1 MSNFVDEK
9 LILSKIKI
17 RKRKL
22 TSTYQNLKLT
32 MEKYIMKKSLL
43 ALAVVAVAA
52 TSANAATVYDKDG
65 TSLAVGGRVQAVV
78 YNGKAASDVGD
89 GIAEHDAGL
98 VNSARLNIAGSTK
111 INDSVSVFAFSEW
124 NMADGNKSATGDNI
138 NTREQYVGADYGD
151 FGKILGG
158 KTYDA
163 ANAVLAATDVFE
175 DFGARLQSS
184 INGDRR
190 TGMFRYVYD
199 NNGIFGSVSY
209 QTAADESSVQGDK
222 VDVEGGFAAAAGYTF
237 DNVVFGPLSFKA
249 GYSYIKGQ
257 NDFAK
262 TIFANLD
269 NGDIYTN
276 SFDTYKAIS
285 ASIAWGSTDN
295 GLYIGALY
303 NTQRIKQRLNN
314 ITYLEEGKKP
324 NNEFYNTNS
333 SLADKKKGY
342 ELVVGYTFDN
352 GIGAFT
358 GYNFVDFKSKIG
370 SFNSNSEIYR
380 RVPVYVNYAINDNFN
395 IWGEAEFDANST
407 TKKDNQLQYGE
418 TGTMLSAGARYTF

>member
-1 MSNFVDEK
+1 
-9 LILSKIKI
+9 
-17 RKRKL
+17 
-22 TSTYQNLKLT
+22 

-43 ALAVVAVAA
+43 ALAVVAAA

-78 YNGKAASDVGD
+78 YNGNAA
-89 GIAEHDAGL
+89 GIAENDAGL

-124 NMADGNKSATGDNI
+124 NMADGNTSGQSWGDSI

-175 DFGARLQSS
+175 DFGARLQGS
-184 INGDRR
+184 INCDRR

-209 QTAADESSVQGDK
+209 QTAADGSSVAGNNA
-222 VDVEGGFAAAAGYTF
+222 DVEGGFAAAAGYTF

-257 NDFAK
+257 NDFSK
-262 TIFANLD
+262 TIVQFENSETFD
-269 NGDIYTN
+269 N
-276 SFDTYKAIS
+276 FKVIS

-303 NTQRIKQRLNN
+303 NTQRVKQRANDFV
-314 ITYLEEGKKP
+314 P
-324 NNEFYNTNS
+324 SNS
-333 SLADKKKGY
+333 SNSDKKKGY
-342 ELVVGYTFDN
+342 EFVVGYTFDN

-358 GYNFVDFKSKIG
+358 GYNFVDVKTKEG
-370 SFNSNSEIYR
+370 SINSDSEIYR
-380 RVPVYVNYAINDNFN
+380 RVPVYVNYAITDNFN

-407 TKKDNQLQYGE
+407 TEKDHKAQYGE

>member
-1 MSNFVDEK
+1 MG
-9 LILSKIKI
+9 
-17 RKRKL
+17 
-22 TSTYQNLKLT
+22 
-32 MEKYIMKKSLL
+32 KYIMKKSLL
-43 ALAVVAVAA
+43 ALAVVAAAA

-78 YNGKAASDVGD
+78 YNGNAA
-89 GIAEHDAGL
+89 GIAENDAGL
-98 VNSARLNIAGSTK
+98 VNSARLNIAGNTK

-124 NMADGNKSATGDNI
+124 NMADGNTSGQSWGDNI

-163 ANAVLAATDVFE
+163 ANAVLAATDIFE
-175 DFGARLQSS
+175 DFGARLQGS

-209 QTAADESSVQGDK
+209 QTAADGSTVAGNK

-249 GYSYIKGQ
+249 GYSYVKGQ
-257 NDFAK
+257 DDFSKNLLQFAK
-262 TIFANLD
+262 SAT
-269 NGDIYTN
+269 
-276 SFDTYKAIS
+276 FDDFKVIS

-303 NTQRIKQRLNN
+303 NTQRAKQRENDFV
-314 ITYLEEGKKP
+314 P
-324 NNEFYNTNS
+324 SNS
-333 SLADKKKGY
+333 SLANKVKGY
-342 ELVVGYTFDN
+342 EFVVGYTFDN

-358 GYNFVDFKSKIG
+358 GYNFVDQKYKDG
-370 SFNSNSEIYR
+370 SINGGTATIR
-380 RVPVYVNYAINDNFN
+380 RVPVYVNYAINGNFN
-395 IWGEAEFDANST
+395 IWGEAEFDANSST
-407 TKKDNQLQYGE
+407 TKDQQRQYPDFE
-418 TGTMLSAGARYTF
+418 TGTLLSAGARYTF

>member
-1 MSNFVDEK
+1 
-9 LILSKIKI
+9 
-17 RKRKL
+17 
-22 TSTYQNLKLT
+22 
-32 MEKYIMKKSLL
+32 MKKSLL
-43 ALAVVAVAA
+43 ALAVVVAAA

-78 YNGKAASDVGD
+78 YNGNAA
-89 GIAEHDAGL
+89 GIAENDAGL

-124 NMADGNKSATGDNI
+124 NMADGNTSGQSWGDSI

-175 DFGARLQSS
+175 DFGARLQGS

-209 QTAADESSVQGDK
+209 QTAADGSSVAGNNA
-222 VDVEGGFAAAAGYTF
+222 DVEGGFAAAAGYTF

-257 NDFAK
+257 NDFSK
-262 TIFANLD
+262 TIVQFENSETFD
-269 NGDIYTN
+269 N
-276 SFDTYKAIS
+276 FKVIS

-303 NTQRIKQRLNN
+303 NTQRVKQRANDFV
-314 ITYLEEGKKP
+314 P
-324 NNEFYNTNS
+324 SNS
-333 SLADKKKGY
+333 SNSDKKKGY
-342 ELVVGYTFDN
+342 EFVVGYTFDN

-358 GYNFVDFKSKIG
+358 GYNFVDQKYKVG
-370 SFNSNSEIYR
+370 SINQGTATIR
-380 RVPVYVNYAINDNFN
+380 RVPVYVNYAINGNFN
-395 IWGEAEFDANST
+395 IWGEAEFDANSST
-407 TKKDNQLQYGE
+407 TKDGQRQYPEFE

>member
-1 MSNFVDEK
+1 MG
-9 LILSKIKI
+9 
-17 RKRKL
+17 R
-22 TSTYQNLKLT
+22 
-32 MEKYIMKKSLL
+32 YIMKKSLL
-43 ALAVVAVAA
+43 ALAVVAAA

-65 TSLAVGGRVQAVV
+65 TSLAVGGRVQSVV
-78 YNGKAASDVGD
+78 YNGNADAAE
-89 GIAEHDAGL
+89 IAEKDAGL

-209 QTAADESSVQGDK
+209 QTAADGSTVKGEK
-222 VDVEGGFAAAAGYTF
+222 ADVEGGFAAAAGYTF
-237 DNVVFGPLSFKA
+237 DNVVFGPLSLKA
-249 GYSYIKGQ
+249 GYSYVKGQ
-257 NDFAK
+257 DDKGSYLQDVFAGKNNYKFDDFK
-262 TIFANLD
+262 V
-269 NGDIYTN
+269 
-276 SFDTYKAIS
+276 IS
-285 ASIAWGSTDN
+285 ASVAWGSTDS

-303 NTQRIKQRLNN
+303 NTQRAKQRLSAS
-314 ITYLEEGKKP
+314 
-324 NNEFYNTNS
+324 NS
-333 SLADKKKGY
+333 SLADKVKGY
-342 ELVVGYTFDN
+342 EFVVGYTFDN

-358 GYNFVDFKSKIG
+358 GYNFVDQKYKVG
-370 SFNSNSEIYR
+370 SINQGTATIR
-380 RVPVYVNYAINDNFN
+380 RVPVYVNYAINGNFN
-395 IWGEAEFDANST
+395 IWGEAEFDANSST
-407 TKKDNQLQYGE
+407 TKDGQRQYPEFE

>member
-32 MEKYIMKKSLL
+32 MGKYIMKKSLL
-43 ALAVVAVAA
+43 ALAVVAAA

-78 YNGKAASDVGD
+78 YNGNAA
-89 GIAEHDAGL
+89 GIAENDAGL

-124 NMADGNKSATGDNI
+124 NMADGNTSGQSWGDSI

-175 DFGARLQSS
+175 DFGARLQGS

-209 QTAADESSVQGDK
+209 QTAADDSTVQGSK
-222 VDVEGGFAAAAGYTF
+222 ADVEGGFAAAAGYTF

-249 GYSYIKGQ
+249 GYSYVKGQ
-257 NDFAK
+257 DDFSK
-262 TIFANLD
+262 TIGQFENSETFD
-269 NGDIYTN
+269 N
-276 SFDTYKAIS
+276 FKVIS

-303 NTQRIKQRLNN
+303 NTQRVKQRANDFV
-314 ITYLEEGKKP
+314 P
-324 NNEFYNTNS
+324 SNS
-333 SLADKKKGY
+333 SNSDKKKRY
-342 ELVVGYTFDN
+342 EFVVGYTFDN

-358 GYNFVDFKSKIG
+358 GYNFVDVKTKEG
-370 SFNSNSEIYR
+370 SINSDSAIYR

-407 TKKDNQLQYGE
+407 TKKDGQNQYSE

>member
-1 MSNFVDEK
+1 
-9 LILSKIKI
+9 
-17 RKRKL
+17 
-22 TSTYQNLKLT
+22 
-32 MEKYIMKKSLL
+32 MKKSLL
-43 ALAVVAVAA
+43 ALAVVAAA

-78 YNGKAASDVGD
+78 YNGNAA
-89 GIAEHDAGL
+89 GIAENDAGL

-124 NMADGNKSATGDNI
+124 NMADGNTSGQSWGDSI

-175 DFGARLQSS
+175 DFGARLQGS

-209 QTAADESSVQGDK
+209 QTAADGSSVAGNNA
-222 VDVEGGFAAAAGYTF
+222 DVEGGFAAAAGYTF

-257 NDFAK
+257 NDFSK
-262 TIFANLD
+262 TIVQFENSETFD
-269 NGDIYTN
+269 N
-276 SFDTYKAIS
+276 FKVIS

-303 NTQRIKQRLNN
+303 NTQRVKQRANDFV
-314 ITYLEEGKKP
+314 P
-324 NNEFYNTNS
+324 SNS
-333 SLADKKKGY
+333 SNSDKKKGY
-342 ELVVGYTFDN
+342 EFVVGYTFDN

-358 GYNFVDFKSKIG
+358 GYNFVDQKYKVG
-370 SFNSNSEIYR
+370 SINQGTATIR
-380 RVPVYVNYAINDNFN
+380 RVPVYVNYAINGNFN
-395 IWGEAEFDANST
+395 IWGEAEFDANSST
-407 TKKDNQLQYGE
+407 TKDGQRQYPEFE

>member
-1 MSNFVDEK
+1 MG
-9 LILSKIKI
+9 
-17 RKRKL
+17 R
-22 TSTYQNLKLT
+22 
-32 MEKYIMKKSLL
+32 YIMKKSLL
-43 ALAVVAVAA
+43 ALAVVAAA

-65 TSLAVGGRVQAVV
+65 TSLAVGGRVQSVV
-78 YNGKAASDVGD
+78 YNGNADAAE
-89 GIAEHDAGL
+89 IAEKDAGL

-209 QTAADESSVQGDK
+209 QTAADGSTVKGEK
-222 VDVEGGFAAAAGYTF
+222 ADVEGGFAAAAGYTF
-237 DNVVFGPLSFKA
+237 DNVVFGPLSLKA
-249 GYSYIKGQ
+249 GYSYVKGQ
-257 NDFAK
+257 DDKGSYLQDVFAGKNNYKFDDFK
-262 TIFANLD
+262 V
-269 NGDIYTN
+269 
-276 SFDTYKAIS
+276 IS
-285 ASIAWGSTDN
+285 ASVAWGSTDS

-303 NTQRIKQRLNN
+303 NTQRAKQRLNWF
-314 ITYLEEGKKP
+314 LPE
-324 NNEFYNTNS
+324 TNS
-333 SLADKKKGY
+333 SIADKVKGY
-342 ELVVGYTFDN
+342 EFVVGYTFDN

-358 GYNFVDFKSKIG
+358 GYNLVDKKNKNG
-370 SFNSNSEIYR
+370 SYNTDSAIYR
-380 RVPVYVNYAINDNFN
+380 RVPVYVNYAINDSFN

-407 TKKDNQLQYGE
+407 SKNDHQKEFGD

>member
-1 MSNFVDEK
+1 MG
-9 LILSKIKI
+9 
-17 RKRKL
+17 
-22 TSTYQNLKLT
+22 
-32 MEKYIMKKSLL
+32 KYIMKKSLL
-43 ALAVVAVAA
+43 ALAVVAAA

-78 YNGKAASDVGD
+78 YNGNAA
-89 GIAEHDAGL
+89 GIAENDAGL

-124 NMADGNKSATGDNI
+124 NMADGNTSGQSWGDSI

-175 DFGARLQSS
+175 DFGARLQGS

-209 QTAADESSVQGDK
+209 QTAADGSSVAGNNA
-222 VDVEGGFAAAAGYTF
+222 DVEGGFAAAAGYTF

-257 NDFAK
+257 NDFSK
-262 TIFANLD
+262 TIVQFENSETFD
-269 NGDIYTN
+269 N
-276 SFDTYKAIS
+276 FKVIS

-303 NTQRIKQRLNN
+303 NTQRVKQRANDFV
-314 ITYLEEGKKP
+314 P
-324 NNEFYNTNS
+324 SNS
-333 SLADKKKGY
+333 SNSDKKKGY
-342 ELVVGYTFDN
+342 EFVVGYTFDN

-358 GYNFVDFKSKIG
+358 GYNFVDQKYKVG
-370 SFNSNSEIYR
+370 SINQGTATIR
-380 RVPVYVNYAINDNFN
+380 RVPVYVNYAINGNFN
-395 IWGEAEFDANST
+395 IWGEAEFDANSST
-407 TKKDNQLQYGE
+407 TKDGQRQYPEFE

>member
-1 MSNFVDEK
+1 
-9 LILSKIKI
+9 
-17 RKRKL
+17 
-22 TSTYQNLKLT
+22 
-32 MEKYIMKKSLL
+32 MKKSLL
-43 ALAVVAVAA
+43 ALAVVAAA

-78 YNGKAASDVGD
+78 YNGNAA
-89 GIAEHDAGL
+89 GIAENDAGL

-124 NMADGNKSATGDNI
+124 NMADGNTSGQSWGDSI

-209 QTAADESSVQGDK
+209 QTAADESSVQGK
-222 VDVEGGFAAAAGYTF
+222 KSDVEGGFAAAAGYTF

-249 GYSYIKGQ
+249 GYSYVKGQ
-257 NDFAK
+257 DDKGSYLQGVFDGKNNYKFDDFK
-262 TIFANLD
+262 V
-269 NGDIYTN
+269 
-276 SFDTYKAIS
+276 IS
-285 ASIAWGSTDN
+285 ASVAWGSTDS

-303 NTQRIKQRLNN
+303 NTQRAKQRLSAS
-314 ITYLEEGKKP
+314 
-324 NNEFYNTNS
+324 NS
-333 SLADKKKGY
+333 SLADKVKGY
-342 ELVVGYTFDN
+342 EFVVGYTFDN

-358 GYNFVDFKSKIG
+358 GYNFVDQKYKVG
-370 SFNSNSEIYR
+370 SINQGTATIR
-380 RVPVYVNYAINDNFN
+380 RVPVYVNYAINGNFN
-395 IWGEAEFDANST
+395 IWGEAEFDANSST
-407 TKKDNQLQYGE
+407 TKDGQRQYPEFE

>member
-1 MSNFVDEK
+1 MG
-9 LILSKIKI
+9 
-17 RKRKL
+17 
-22 TSTYQNLKLT
+22 
-32 MEKYIMKKSLL
+32 KYIMKKSLL
-43 ALAVVAVAA
+43 ALAVVAAA

-78 YNGKAASDVGD
+78 YNGNAA
-89 GIAEHDAGL
+89 GIAENDAGL

-124 NMADGNKSATGDNI
+124 NMADGNTSGQSWGDSI

-209 QTAADESSVQGDK
+209 QTAADESSVQAK
-222 VDVEGGFAAAAGYTF
+222 KSDVEGGFAAAAGYTF

-249 GYSYIKGQ
+249 GYSYVKGQ
-257 NDFAK
+257 DDKGSYLQGVFDGKNNYKFDDFK
-262 TIFANLD
+262 V
-269 NGDIYTN
+269 
-276 SFDTYKAIS
+276 IS
-285 ASIAWGSTDN
+285 ASVAWGSTDS

-303 NTQRIKQRLNN
+303 NTQRAKQRLSAS
-314 ITYLEEGKKP
+314 
-324 NNEFYNTNS
+324 NS
-333 SLADKKKGY
+333 SLADKVKGY
-342 ELVVGYTFDN
+342 EFVVGYTFDN

-358 GYNFVDFKSKIG
+358 GYNFVDQKYKVG
-370 SFNSNSEIYR
+370 SINQGTATIR
-380 RVPVYVNYAINDNFN
+380 RVPVYVNYAINGNFN
-395 IWGEAEFDANST
+395 IWGEAEFDANSST
-407 TKKDNQLQYGE
+407 TKDGQRQYPEFE

>member
-1 MSNFVDEK
+1 
-9 LILSKIKI
+9 
-17 RKRKL
+17 
-22 TSTYQNLKLT
+22 
-32 MEKYIMKKSLL
+32 MKKSLL
-43 ALAVVAVAA
+43 ALAVVAAA

-78 YNGKAASDVGD
+78 YNGNAA
-89 GIAEHDAGL
+89 GIAENDAGL

-124 NMADGNKSATGDNI
+124 NMADGNTSGQSWGDSI

-209 QTAADESSVQGDK
+209 QTAADGSTVKGK
-222 VDVEGGFAAAAGYTF
+222 KADVEGGFAAAAGYTF
-237 DNVVFGPLSFKA
+237 DNVVFGPLSLKA
-249 GYSYIKGQ
+249 GYSYVKGQ
-257 NDFAK
+257 DDKGSYLQDVFAGKNNYKFDDFK
-262 TIFANLD
+262 V
-269 NGDIYTN
+269 
-276 SFDTYKAIS
+276 IS
-285 ASIAWGSTDN
+285 ASVAWGSTDS

-303 NTQRIKQRLNN
+303 NTQRAKLRLSAS
-314 ITYLEEGKKP
+314 
-324 NNEFYNTNS
+324 NS
-333 SLADKKKGY
+333 SLADKVKGY
-342 ELVVGYTFDN
+342 EFVVGYTFDN

-358 GYNFVDFKSKIG
+358 GYNFVDQKYKVG
-370 SFNSNSEIYR
+370 SINQGTATIR
-380 RVPVYVNYAINDNFN
+380 RVPVYVNYAINGNFN
-395 IWGEAEFDANST
+395 IWGEAEFDANSST
-407 TKKDNQLQYGE
+407 TKDGQRQYPEFE

>member
-32 MEKYIMKKSLL
+32 MGKYIMKKSLL
-43 ALAVVAVAA
+43 ALAVVVAA

-78 YNGKAASDVGD
+78 YNGNAA
-89 GIAEHDAGL
+89 GIAENDAGL

-124 NMADGNKSATGDNI
+124 NMADGNKTATGDNI

-175 DFGARLQSS
+175 DFGARLQGS

-209 QTAADESSVQGDK
+209 QTASDETTVAGQK
-222 VDVEGGFAAAAGYTF
+222 ANVEGGFAAAAGYTF

-249 GYSYIKGQ
+249 GYSYVKGQ
-257 NDFAK
+257 DDSDELKGLITNYGKDGIWGFDDFK
-262 TIFANLD
+262 I
-269 NGDIYTN
+269 
-276 SFDTYKAIS
+276 IS
-285 ASIAWGSTDN
+285 ASLSWGSTDN
-295 GLYIGALY
+295 GLYLGALY
-303 NTQRIKQRLNN
+303 NTQRAKQRLD
-314 ITYLEEGKKP
+314 GAQ
-324 NNEFYNTNS
+324 S
-333 SLADKKKGY
+333 SNADKVKGY
-342 ELVVGYTFDN
+342 EFVVGYTFDN

-358 GYNFVDFKSKIG
+358 GYNLVDKKYKEG
-370 SFNSNSEIYR
+370 SYNTDSAIYR

-407 TKKDNQLQYGE
+407 TEKDHKAQYGE

>member
-1 MSNFVDEK
+1 MG
-9 LILSKIKI
+9 
-17 RKRKL
+17 
-22 TSTYQNLKLT
+22 
-32 MEKYIMKKSLL
+32 KYIMKKSLL
-43 ALAVVAVAA
+43 ALAVVAAA

-78 YNGKAASDVGD
+78 YNGNAA
-89 GIAEHDAGL
+89 GIAENDAGL

-124 NMADGNKSATGDNI
+124 NMADGNTSGQSWGDSI

-209 QTAADESSVQGDK
+209 QTAADGSTVKGK
-222 VDVEGGFAAAAGYTF
+222 KADVEGGFAAAAGYTF
-237 DNVVFGPLSFKA
+237 DNVVFGPLSLKA
-249 GYSYIKGQ
+249 GYSYVKGQ
-257 NDFAK
+257 DDKGSYLQDVFAGKNNYKFDDFK
-262 TIFANLD
+262 V
-269 NGDIYTN
+269 
-276 SFDTYKAIS
+276 IS
-285 ASIAWGSTDN
+285 ASVAWGSTDS

-303 NTQRIKQRLNN
+303 NTQRVKQRLSAS
-314 ITYLEEGKKP
+314 
-324 NNEFYNTNS
+324 NS
-333 SLADKKKGY
+333 SLADKVKGY
-342 ELVVGYTFDN
+342 EFVVGYTFDN

-358 GYNFVDFKSKIG
+358 GYNFVDQKYKVG
-370 SFNSNSEIYR
+370 SINQGTATIR
-380 RVPVYVNYAINDNFN
+380 RVPVYVNYAINGNFN
-395 IWGEAEFDANST
+395 IWGEAEFDANSST
-407 TKKDNQLQYGE
+407 TKDGQRQYPEFE

>member
-1 MSNFVDEK
+1 MG
-9 LILSKIKI
+9 
-17 RKRKL
+17 
-22 TSTYQNLKLT
+22 
-32 MEKYIMKKSLL
+32 KYIMKKSLL
-43 ALAVVAVAA
+43 ALAVVAAA

-78 YNGKAASDVGD
+78 YNGNAA
-89 GIAEHDAGL
+89 GIAENDAGL

-124 NMADGNKSATGDNI
+124 NMADGNTSGQSWGDSI

-175 DFGARLQSS
+175 DFGARLQGS

-209 QTAADESSVQGDK
+209 QTAADGSSVAGNNA
-222 VDVEGGFAAAAGYTF
+222 DVEGGFAAAAGYTF
-237 DNVVFGPLSFKA
+237 NNVVFGPLSFKA
-249 GYSYIKGQ
+249 GYSYVKGQ
-257 NDFAK
+257 DDFSK
-262 TIFANLD
+262 TIVQFENSETFD
-269 NGDIYTN
+269 N
-276 SFDTYKAIS
+276 FKVIS

-303 NTQRIKQRLNN
+303 NTQRVKQRANDFV
-314 ITYLEEGKKP
+314 P
-324 NNEFYNTNS
+324 SNS
-333 SLADKKKGY
+333 SNSDKKKGY
-342 ELVVGYTFDN
+342 EFVVGYTFDN

-358 GYNFVDFKSKIG
+358 GYNFVDQKYKVG
-370 SFNSNSEIYR
+370 SINQGTATIR
-380 RVPVYVNYAINDNFN
+380 RVPVYVNYAINGNFN
-395 IWGEAEFDANST
+395 IWGEAEFDANSST
-407 TKKDNQLQYGE
+407 TKDGQRQYPEFE

>member
-1 MSNFVDEK
+1 MG
-9 LILSKIKI
+9 
-17 RKRKL
+17 
-22 TSTYQNLKLT
+22 
-32 MEKYIMKKSLL
+32 KYIMKKSLL
-43 ALAVVAVAA
+43 ALAVVAAA

-65 TSLAVGGRVQAVV
+65 TSLAVGGRVQSVV
-78 YNGKAASDVGD
+78 YNGNADAAE
-89 GIAEHDAGL
+89 IAEKDAGL

-209 QTAADESSVQGDK
+209 QTAADESLVQGNK
-222 VDVEGGFAAAAGYTF
+222 VDVEGGFAAAVGYTF

-249 GYSYIKGQ
+249 GYSYINGQ

-262 TIFANLD
+262 TIFVNKDKAELNS
-269 NGDIYTN
+269 N

-324 NNEFYNTNS
+324 NNEFNNTNS

-370 SFNSNSEIYR
+370 SFNSNSAIYR

-407 TKKDNQLQYGE
+407 TNKDNQLQYGE

>member
-1 MSNFVDEK
+1 MG
-9 LILSKIKI
+9 
-17 RKRKL
+17 R
-22 TSTYQNLKLT
+22 
-32 MEKYIMKKSLL
+32 YIMKKSLL
-43 ALAVVAVAA
+43 ALAVVAAA

-65 TSLAVGGRVQAVV
+65 TSLAVGGRVQSVV
-78 YNGKAASDVGD
+78 YNGNADAAE
-89 GIAEHDAGL
+89 IAEKDAGL

-209 QTAADESSVQGDK
+209 QTAADGSTVKGEK
-222 VDVEGGFAAAAGYTF
+222 ADVEGGFAAVAGYTF
-237 DNVVFGPLSFKA
+237 DNVVFGPLSLKA
-249 GYSYIKGQ
+249 GYSYVKGQ
-257 NDFAK
+257 DDKGSYLQDVFAGKNNYKFDDFK
-262 TIFANLD
+262 V
-269 NGDIYTN
+269 
-276 SFDTYKAIS
+276 IS
-285 ASIAWGSTDN
+285 ASVAWGSTDS

-303 NTQRIKQRLNN
+303 NTQRAKQRLNWF
-314 ITYLEEGKKP
+314 LPE
-324 NNEFYNTNS
+324 TNS
-333 SLADKKKGY
+333 SIADKVKGY
-342 ELVVGYTFDN
+342 EFVVGYTFDN

-358 GYNFVDFKSKIG
+358 GYNLVDKKNKNG
-370 SFNSNSEIYR
+370 SYNTDSAIYR
-380 RVPVYVNYAINDNFN
+380 RVPVYVNYAINDSFN

-407 TKKDNQLQYGE
+407 SKNDHQKEFGD

>member
-1 MSNFVDEK
+1 MG
-9 LILSKIKI
+9 
-17 RKRKL
+17 
-22 TSTYQNLKLT
+22 
-32 MEKYIMKKSLL
+32 KYIMKKSL
-43 ALAVVAVAA
+43 ALAVVATA

-78 YNGKAASDVGD
+78 YNGNAA
-89 GIAEHDAGL
+89 GIAENDAGL

-124 NMADGNKSATGDNI
+124 NMADGNTSGQSWGDSI

-175 DFGARLQSS
+175 DFGARLQGS
-184 INGDRR
+184 INSDRR

-209 QTAADESSVQGDK
+209 QTAADGSSVAGNNA
-222 VDVEGGFAAAAGYTF
+222 DVEGGFAAAAGYTF

-257 NDFAK
+257 NDFSK
-262 TIFANLD
+262 TIVQFENSETFD
-269 NGDIYTN
+269 N
-276 SFDTYKAIS
+276 FKVIS

-303 NTQRIKQRLNN
+303 NTQRVKQRANDFV
-314 ITYLEEGKKP
+314 P
-324 NNEFYNTNS
+324 SNS
-333 SLADKKKGY
+333 SNSDKKKGY
-342 ELVVGYTFDN
+342 EFVVGYTFDN

-358 GYNFVDFKSKIG
+358 GYNFVDQKYKVG
-370 SFNSNSEIYR
+370 SINHGTATIR
-380 RVPVYVNYAINDNFN
+380 RVPVYVNYAINGNFN
-395 IWGEAEFDANST
+395 IWGEAEFDANSST
-407 TKKDNQLQYGE
+407 TKDGQRQYPEFE

>member
-32 MEKYIMKKSLL
+32 MGKYIMKKSLL
-43 ALAVVAVAA
+43 ALAVVVAA

-65 TSLAVGGRVQAVV
+65 TSLAVGGRVQSVV
-78 YNGKAASDVGD
+78 YNGNAA
-89 GIAEHDAGL
+89 GIAENDAGL

-124 NMADGNKSATGDNI
+124 NMADGNTSGQSWGDSI

-175 DFGARLQSS
+175 DFGARLQGS

-209 QTAADESSVQGDK
+209 QTAADDSTVQGSK
-222 VDVEGGFAAAAGYTF
+222 ADVEGGFAAAAGYTF
-237 DNVVFGPLSFKA
+237 DDVVFGPLSFKA
-249 GYSYIKGQ
+249 GYSYVKGQ
-257 NDFAK
+257 D
-262 TIFANLD
+262 D
-269 NGDIYTN
+269 NGDYLASAIKGVKNYK
-276 SFDTYKAIS
+276 FDDFKVIS

-303 NTQRIKQRLNN
+303 NTQRAKQRLNWQV
-314 ITYLEEGKKP
+314 P
-324 NNEFYNTNS
+324 STNS
-333 SLADKKKGY
+333 SLANKVKGY
-342 ELVVGYTFDN
+342 EFVVGYTFDN

-358 GYNFVDFKSKIG
+358 GYNFVDQKFKVG
-370 SFNSNSEIYR
+370 SINQGTATIR
-380 RVPVYVNYAINDNFN
+380 RVPVYVNYAINGNFN
-395 IWGEAEFDANST
+395 IWGEAEFDANSS
-407 TKKDNQLQYGE
+407 KIGRASCRE
-418 TGTMLSAGARYTF
+418 RV

>member
-1 MSNFVDEK
+1 MG
-9 LILSKIKI
+9 
-17 RKRKL
+17 
-22 TSTYQNLKLT
+22 
-32 MEKYIMKKSLL
+32 KYIMKKSLL
-43 ALAVVAVAA
+43 ALAVVAAA

-78 YNGKAASDVGD
+78 YNGNGGADVQGEN
-89 GIAEHDAGL
+89 GIADHDAGL
-98 VNSARLNIAGSTK
+98 VNSARLNIEGTTK

-124 NMADGNKSATGDNI
+124 DMADGNKTANGDHI
-138 NTREQYVGADYGD
+138 STREQYVGADYGD

-175 DFGARLQSS
+175 DFGARLQGS

-199 NNGIFGSVSY
+199 DNGIFGSVSY
-209 QTAADESSVQGDK
+209 QTAADDSTVQGSEA
-222 VDVEGGFAAAAGYTF
+222 DVEGGFAAAAGYTF

-249 GYSYIKGQ
+249 GYSYVKGQDDKGDYLASAIKGEK
-257 NDFAK
+257 NYNFDDFK
-262 TIFANLD
+262 V
-269 NGDIYTN
+269 
-276 SFDTYKAIS
+276 IS

-303 NTQRIKQRLNN
+303 NTQRAKQRLNW
-314 ITYLEEGKKP
+314 YVP
-324 NNEFYNTNS
+324 STNS
-333 SLADKKKGY
+333 SLADKVKGY
-342 ELVVGYTFDN
+342 EFVVGYTFDN

-358 GYNFVDFKSKIG
+358 GYNFVDQKSKYG
-370 SFNSNSEIYR
+370 SYNTDSAIYR

-407 TKKDNQLQYGE
+407 NVKDHQRDSGD

>member
-1 MSNFVDEK
+1 MG
-9 LILSKIKI
+9 
-17 RKRKL
+17 
-22 TSTYQNLKLT
+22 
-32 MEKYIMKKSLL
+32 KYIMKKSLL
-43 ALAVVAVAA
+43 ALAVVAAA
-52 TSANAATVYDKDG
+52 TSANAATVYDKDS

-78 YNGKAASDVGD
+78 YNGNAA
-89 GIAEHDAGL
+89 GIAENDAGL

-124 NMADGNKSATGDNI
+124 NMADGNTSGQSWGDSI

-151 FGKILGG
+151 LGKILGG

-175 DFGARLQSS
+175 DFGARLQGS

-209 QTAADESSVQGDK
+209 QTAADGSSVAGNNA
-222 VDVEGGFAAAAGYTF
+222 DVEGGFAAAAGYTF

-257 NDFAK
+257 NDFSK
-262 TIFANLD
+262 TIVQFENSETFD
-269 NGDIYTN
+269 N
-276 SFDTYKAIS
+276 FKVIS

-303 NTQRIKQRLNN
+303 NTQRVKQRANDFV
-314 ITYLEEGKKP
+314 P
-324 NNEFYNTNS
+324 SNS
-333 SLADKKKGY
+333 SNSDKKKGY
-342 ELVVGYTFDN
+342 EFVVGYTFDN

-358 GYNFVDFKSKIG
+358 GYNFVDQKYKVG
-370 SFNSNSEIYR
+370 SINQGTATIR
-380 RVPVYVNYAINDNFN
+380 RVPVYVNYAINGNFN
-395 IWGEAEFDANST
+395 IWGEAEFDANSST
-407 TKKDNQLQYGE
+407 TKDGQRQYPEFE

>member
-1 MSNFVDEK
+1 MG
-9 LILSKIKI
+9 
-17 RKRKL
+17 
-22 TSTYQNLKLT
+22 
-32 MEKYIMKKSLL
+32 KYIMKKSLL
-43 ALAVVAVAA
+43 ALAVVAAA

-78 YNGKAASDVGD
+78 YNGNAA
-89 GIAEHDAGL
+89 GIAENDAGL

-124 NMADGNKSATGDNI
+124 NMADGNTSGQSWGDSI

-209 QTAADESSVQGDK
+209 QTAADGSTVKGK
-222 VDVEGGFAAAAGYTF
+222 KADVEGGFAAAAGYTF
-237 DNVVFGPLSFKA
+237 DNVVFGPLSLKA
-249 GYSYIKGQ
+249 GYSYVKGQ
-257 NDFAK
+257 DDKGSYLQDVFAGKNNYKFDDFK
-262 TIFANLD
+262 V
-269 NGDIYTN
+269 
-276 SFDTYKAIS
+276 IS
-285 ASIAWGSTDN
+285 ASVAWGSTDS

-303 NTQRIKQRLNN
+303 NTQRAKQRLSAS
-314 ITYLEEGKKP
+314 
-324 NNEFYNTNS
+324 NS
-333 SLADKKKGY
+333 SLADKVKGY
-342 ELVVGYTFDN
+342 EFVVGYTFDN

-358 GYNFVDFKSKIG
+358 GYNFVDQKYKVG
-370 SFNSNSEIYR
+370 SINQGTATIR
-380 RVPVYVNYAINDNFN
+380 RVPVYVNYAINGNFN
-395 IWGEAEFDANST
+395 IWGEAEFDANSST
-407 TKKDNQLQYGE
+407 TKDGQRQYPEFE

>member
-1 MSNFVDEK
+1 
-9 LILSKIKI
+9 
-17 RKRKL
+17 
-22 TSTYQNLKLT
+22 
-32 MEKYIMKKSLL
+32 MKKSLL

-209 QTAADESSVQGDK
+209 QTAADGSSVAGNK
-222 VDVEGGFAAAAGYTF
+222 ADVEGGFAAAAGYTF
-237 DNVVFGPLSFKA
+237 DNVVFGPLSFKV

-257 NDFAK
+257 NDFSK
-262 TIFANLD
+262 TIGQFENSETFD
-269 NGDIYTN
+269 N
-276 SFDTYKAIS
+276 FKVIS

-303 NTQRIKQRLNN
+303 NTQRVKQRANDFV
-314 ITYLEEGKKP
+314 P
-324 NNEFYNTNS
+324 SNS
-333 SLADKKKGY
+333 SNSDKKKGY
-342 ELVVGYTFDN
+342 EFVVGYTFDN

-358 GYNFVDFKSKIG
+358 GYNFVDVKTKEGSINSDSK
-370 SFNSNSEIYR
+370 IYR

-407 TKKDNQLQYGE
+407 TEKDHKAQYGE

>member
-32 MEKYIMKKSLL
+32 MGKYIMKKSLL
-43 ALAVVAVAA
+43 ALAVVAAA

-78 YNGKAASDVGD
+78 YNGNAA
-89 GIAEHDAGL
+89 GIAENDAGL

-124 NMADGNKSATGDNI
+124 NMADGNTSGQSWGDSI

-175 DFGARLQSS
+175 DFGARLQGS

-209 QTAADESSVQGDK
+209 QTAADDSTVQGSK
-222 VDVEGGFAAAAGYTF
+222 ADVEGGFAVAAGYTF

-249 GYSYIKGQ
+249 GYSYVKGQ
-257 NDFAK
+257 DDFSK
-262 TIFANLD
+262 TIGQFENSETFD
-269 NGDIYTN
+269 N
-276 SFDTYKAIS
+276 FKVIS

-303 NTQRIKQRLNN
+303 NTQRVKQRANDFV
-314 ITYLEEGKKP
+314 P
-324 NNEFYNTNS
+324 SNS
-333 SLADKKKGY
+333 SNSDKKKGY
-342 ELVVGYTFDN
+342 EFVVGYTFDN

-358 GYNFVDFKSKIG
+358 GYNFVDVKTKEG
-370 SFNSNSEIYR
+370 SINSDSAIYR

-407 TKKDNQLQYGE
+407 TKKDGQNQYSE

>member
-1 MSNFVDEK
+1 MG
-9 LILSKIKI
+9 
-17 RKRKL
+17 
-22 TSTYQNLKLT
+22 
-32 MEKYIMKKSLL
+32 KYIMKKSLL
-43 ALAVVAVAA
+43 ALAVVAAA

-78 YNGKAASDVGD
+78 YNGNAA
-89 GIAEHDAGL
+89 GIAENDAGL

-124 NMADGNKSATGDNI
+124 NMADGNTSGQSWGDSI

-163 ANAVLAATDVFE
+163 ANEVLAATDVFE

-209 QTAADESSVQGDK
+209 QTAADGSSVAGNK
-222 VDVEGGFAAAAGYTF
+222 ADVEGGFAAAAGYTF

-257 NDFAK
+257 NDFSK
-262 TIFANLD
+262 TIGQFENSETFD
-269 NGDIYTN
+269 N
-276 SFDTYKAIS
+276 FKVIS

-303 NTQRIKQRLNN
+303 NTQRVKQRANDFV
-314 ITYLEEGKKP
+314 P
-324 NNEFYNTNS
+324 SNS
-333 SLADKKKGY
+333 SNSDKKKGY
-342 ELVVGYTFDN
+342 EFVVGYTFDN

-358 GYNFVDFKSKIG
+358 GYNFVDVKTKEG
-370 SFNSNSEIYR
+370 SINSDSEIYR

-407 TKKDNQLQYGE
+407 TEKDHKAQYGE

>member
-1 MSNFVDEK
+1 MG
-9 LILSKIKI
+9 
-17 RKRKL
+17 
-22 TSTYQNLKLT
+22 
-32 MEKYIMKKSLL
+32 KYIMKKSLL
-43 ALAVVAVAA
+43 ALAVVAAA

-78 YNGKAASDVGD
+78 YNGNAA
-89 GIAEHDAGL
+89 GIAENDAGL

-124 NMADGNKSATGDNI
+124 NMADGNTSGQSWGDSI

-175 DFGARLQSS
+175 DFGARLQGS

-209 QTAADESSVQGDK
+209 QTAADGSSVAGNNA
-222 VDVEGGFAAAAGYTF
+222 DVEGGFAAAAGYTF

-257 NDFAK
+257 NDFSK
-262 TIFANLD
+262 TIVQFENSETFD
-269 NGDIYTN
+269 N
-276 SFDTYKAIS
+276 FKVIS

-303 NTQRIKQRLNN
+303 NTQRVKQRANDFV
-314 ITYLEEGKKP
+314 P
-324 NNEFYNTNS
+324 SNS
-333 SLADKKKGY
+333 SNSDKKKGY
-342 ELVVGYTFDN
+342 EFVVGYTFDN

-358 GYNFVDFKSKIG
+358 GYNFVDVKTKEG
-370 SFNSNSEIYR
+370 SINSDSAIYR

-395 IWGEAEFDANST
+395 IWGEAEFVANST
-407 TKKDNQLQYGE
+407 TKKDGQNQYSE

>member
-32 MEKYIMKKSLL
+32 MGKYIMKKSLL
-43 ALAVVAVAA
+43 ALAVVVAA

-65 TSLAVGGRVQAVV
+65 TSLAVGGRVQSVV
-78 YNGKAASDVGD
+78 YNGNAA
-89 GIAEHDAGL
+89 GIAENDAGL

-124 NMADGNKSATGDNI
+124 NMADGNTSGQSWGDSI

-175 DFGARLQSS
+175 DFGARLQGS

-209 QTAADESSVQGDK
+209 QTAADDSTVQGSK
-222 VDVEGGFAAAAGYTF
+222 AAVEGGFAAAAGYTF
-237 DNVVFGPLSFKA
+237 DDVVFGPLSFKA
-249 GYSYIKGQ
+249 GYSYVKGQ
-257 NDFAK
+257 D
-262 TIFANLD
+262 D
-269 NGDIYTN
+269 NGDYLASAIKGVKNYN
-276 SFDTYKAIS
+276 FDDFKVIS

-303 NTQRIKQRLNN
+303 NTQRAKQRLNWQV
-314 ITYLEEGKKP
+314 P
-324 NNEFYNTNS
+324 STNS
-333 SLADKKKGY
+333 SLANKVKGY
-342 ELVVGYTFDN
+342 EFVVGYTFDN

-358 GYNFVDFKSKIG
+358 GYNFVDQKSKVG
-370 SFNSNSEIYR
+370 SINQGTATIR
-380 RVPVYVNYAINDNFN
+380 RVPVYVNYAINGNFN
-395 IWGEAEFDANST
+395 IWGEAEFDANSST
-407 TKKDNQLQYGE
+407 TKDGQRQYPEFE

>member
-32 MEKYIMKKSLL
+32 MGKYIMKKSLL
-43 ALAVVAVAA
+43 ALAVVAAA

-65 TSLAVGGRVQAVV
+65 TSLAVGGRVQSVV
-78 YNGKAASDVGD
+78 YNGNAA
-89 GIAEHDAGL
+89 GIAENDAGL

-124 NMADGNKSATGDNI
+124 NMADGNTSGQSWGDSI

-175 DFGARLQSS
+175 DFGARLQGS

-209 QTAADESSVQGDK
+209 QTAADDSTVQGSK
-222 VDVEGGFAAAAGYTF
+222 ADVEGGFAAAAGYTF
-237 DNVVFGPLSFKA
+237 DNVVFE
-249 GYSYIKGQ
+249 
-257 NDFAK
+257 
-262 TIFANLD
+262 
-269 NGDIYTN
+269 
-276 SFDTYKAIS
+276 
-285 ASIAWGSTDN
+285 
-295 GLYIGALY
+295 IGRAH
-303 NTQRIKQRLNN
+303 
-314 ITYLEEGKKP
+314 
-324 NNEFYNTNS
+324 
-333 SLADKKKGY
+333 
-342 ELVVGYTFDN
+342 V
-352 GIGAFT
+352 
-358 GYNFVDFKSKIG
+358 
-370 SFNSNSEIYR
+370 
-380 RVPVYVNYAINDNFN
+380 
-395 IWGEAEFDANST
+395 
-407 TKKDNQLQYGE
+407 
-418 TGTMLSAGARYTF
+418 

>member
-1 MSNFVDEK
+1 MG
-9 LILSKIKI
+9 
-17 RKRKL
+17 
-22 TSTYQNLKLT
+22 
-32 MEKYIMKKSLL
+32 KYIMKKSLL
-43 ALAVVAVAA
+43 ALAVVAAA

-78 YNGKAASDVGD
+78 YNGNGGANVQGEN
-89 GIAEHDAGL
+89 GIADHDAGL
-98 VNSARLNIAGSTK
+98 VNSSRLNIAGSTK

-124 NMADGNKSATGDNI
+124 NMADGNKTATGDNI

-175 DFGARLQSS
+175 DFGARLQGS

-209 QTAADESSVQGDK
+209 QTAADESSVQGNK
-222 VDVEGGFAAAAGYTF
+222 LDVEGGFAAAAGYTF
-237 DNVVFGPLSFKA
+237 DNVVFGPLSLKA

-257 NDFAK
+257 DDFTK
-262 TIFANLD
+262 TIAINKKGEWSL
-269 NGDIYTN
+269 N

-303 NTQRIKQRLNN
+303 NTQRIKQRENGF
-314 ITYLEEGKKP
+314 TYNDGV
-324 NNEFYNTNS
+324 NEPVSFYGVTNS
-333 SLADKKKGY
+333 SFANKKKGY
-342 ELVVGYTFDN
+342 EFVVGYTFDN

-358 GYNFVDFKSKIG
+358 GYNFVDQKYKFG
-370 SFNSNSEIYR
+370 SYNTDSAIYR

-407 TKKDNQLQYGE
+407 NVKDHQRDSGD

>member
-1 MSNFVDEK
+1 MYVISNFVDEK

-32 MEKYIMKKSLL
+32 MGKYIMKKSLL
-43 ALAVVAVAA
+43 ALAVVAAA

-65 TSLAVGGRVQAVV
+65 TSLAVGGRVQSVV
-78 YNGKAASDVGD
+78 YNGNADAAE
-89 GIAEHDAGL
+89 IAEKDAGL

-209 QTAADESSVQGDK
+209 QTAADESLVQGNK
-222 VDVEGGFAAAAGYTF
+222 VDVEGGFAAA
-237 DNVVFGPLSFKA
+237 
-249 GYSYIKGQ
+249 
-257 NDFAK
+257 
-262 TIFANLD
+262 
-269 NGDIYTN
+269 
-276 SFDTYKAIS
+276 
-285 ASIAWGSTDN
+285 
-295 GLYIGALY
+295 
-303 NTQRIKQRLNN
+303 
-314 ITYLEEGKKP
+314 
-324 NNEFYNTNS
+324 
-333 SLADKKKGY
+333 
-342 ELVVGYTFDN
+342 VGYTFDK
-352 GIGAFT
+352 
-358 GYNFVDFKSKIG
+358 DRKS
-370 SFNSNSEIYR
+370 
-380 RVPVYVNYAINDNFN
+380 VV
-395 IWGEAEFDANST
+395 
-407 TKKDNQLQYGE
+407 
-418 TGTMLSAGARYTF
+418 